1 MVTRLPILI
10 LFIALLAAETTPS
23 LAQTGSQLQLALIG
37 EGSGPYTVP
46 AGEVGQLKMEILN
59 TGAVEVYLIEGDTYL
74 DPNLNGNW
82 QLIHSETMGNFHLN
96 SMQSAIWT
104 FDLAMPGKIQ
114 AANVTNDVPQVVLL
128 VKIIYSASSNL
139 QQTEQVEFTLNVP
152 GAAVEQS
159 NPIWL
164 SLVGIVAVASIVTFA
179 CIVAWRKR
187 LFP

>member
-10 LFIALLAAETTPS
+10 LFIALFATETAPS
-23 LAQTGSQLQLALIG
+23 LAQTGSELQLALIG

-46 AGEVGQLKMEILN
+46 AGQVGQLKMEILN
-59 TGAVEVYLIEGDTYL
+59 TGPVEVYLVEGDAYL
-74 DPNLNGNW
+74 NPDLNGDW
-82 QLIHSETMGNFHLN
+82 QLVHSETMGNFHLHP
-96 SMQSAIWT
+96 MQSAIWT

-114 AANVTNDVPQVVLL
+114 AANVTNGVPQVVLL
-128 VKIIYSASSNL
+128 VKITYSASSNL
-139 QQTEQVEFTLNVP
+139 QQTEQVEFTLNAP

-164 SLVGIVAVASIVTFA
+164 SVMGIVAVAGIATFT

-187 LFP
+187 PVP